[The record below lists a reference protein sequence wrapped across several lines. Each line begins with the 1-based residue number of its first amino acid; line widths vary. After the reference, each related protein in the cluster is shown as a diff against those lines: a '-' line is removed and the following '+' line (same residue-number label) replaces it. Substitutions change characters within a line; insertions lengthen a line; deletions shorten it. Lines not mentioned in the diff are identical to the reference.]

1 MPERNSKLTSNK
13 KEYNATRH
21 EKAGAKYPTAKSVK
35 SAAPTIPHRRT
46 EAVEQAAPTTPRGK
60 SEAVEQATSTT
71 PHGTTEAVE
80 QAAPTTPC
88 GKSEA
93 VEQAAPTTPCGKSEA
108 VKSATSTTPCGDRT
122 NGNTRCRKMKN
133 ATEKEGYA
141 TKENNDGAKVRY
153 ARKKDD
159 VTKDG
164 HTTKTSNNEKNGD
177 AASRVFYCFILSSF
191 IFALVVIPTRVIF
204 DEVYRASTE
213 YRLILFQLTAGLVF
227 LRLPRLLSRPLGID
241 IPHGLYIAYMLFLWA
256 AIFLGEFALL
266 YYRVPFWD
274 TLMHFF
280 SAVLLTLLGLS
291 LPTLITGEEI
301 SPLLCTILAVGFS
314 VTVGV
319 LWEVYEFSFDGI
331 LGLNMQKFATLTRSG
346 LASLTG
352 RAALTDTMT
361 DLIVDLI
368 GSLVPSVAAGIYIRK
383 NGRLPPALTVSRC
396 K

>member
-1 MPERNSKLTSNK
+1 M
-13 KEYNATRH
+13 A
-21 EKAGAKYPTAKSVK
+21 
-35 SAAPTIPHRRT
+35 
-46 EAVEQAAPTTPRGK
+46 
-60 SEAVEQATSTT
+60 
-71 PHGTTEAVE
+71 
-80 QAAPTTPC
+80 
-88 GKSEA
+88 
-93 VEQAAPTTPCGKSEA
+93 
-108 VKSATSTTPCGDRT
+108 
-122 NGNTRCRKMKN
+122 N

-141 TKENNDGAKVRY
+141 PKKNGDDAKVGHATKENNGGAKV
-153 ARKKDD
+153 
-159 VTKDG
+159 G
-164 HTTKTSNNEKNGD
+164 HDPKKNGD

-301 SPLLCTILAVGFS
+301 SPLLCTVLAVGFS

-346 LASLTG
+346 LAPLTG

-361 DLIVDLI
+361 DLIVDLV

-383 NGRLPPALTVSRC
+383 NGRLPHALTVSRC

>member
-1 MPERNSKLTSNK
+1 MPEGNNKPTSNK

-21 EKAGAKYPTAKSVK
+21 EKAGTKHPAGKSVK
-35 SAAPTIPHRRT
+35 SAAPTTPRGT
-46 EAVEQAAPTTPRGK
+46 TKAVEQAAPTTL
-60 SEAVEQATSTT
+60 
-71 PHGTTEAVE
+71 
-80 QAAPTTPC
+80 C
-88 GKSEA
+88 GHH
-93 VEQAAPTTPCGKSEA
+93 
-108 VKSATSTTPCGDRT
+108 T
-122 NGNTRCRKMKN
+122 NGSTRYRKMAN
-133 ATEKEGYA
+133 ANEKEGHA
-141 TKENNDGAKVRY
+141 TKENN
-153 ARKKDD
+153 
-159 VTKDG
+159 TESE
-164 HTTKTSNNEKNGD
+164 HTTKENNGGTKLGYAPKKNGD

-227 LRLPRLLSRPLGID
+227 LRLPRLLSKPLGID

-346 LASLTG
+346 LAPLTG

>member
-1 MPERNSKLTSNK
+1 MFFGDFMPEGNSKLTSNK

-21 EKAGAKYPTAKSVK
+21 EKAGAKHPAAKSVK
-35 SAAPTIPHRRT
+35 SAAPT
-46 EAVEQAAPTTPRGK
+46 TPCGK
-60 SEAVEQATSTT
+60 FK
-71 PHGTTEAVE
+71 AVE

-88 GKSEA
+88 GN
-93 VEQAAPTTPCGKSEA
+93 
-108 VKSATSTTPCGDRT
+108 RT
-122 NGNTRCRKMKN
+122 NGKTRYRKMAN
-133 ATEKEGYA
+133 ATEKEGYDPN
-141 TKENNDGAKVRY
+141 KNSDG
-153 ARKKDD
+153 
-159 VTKDG
+159 TKDG
-164 HTTKTSNNEKNGD
+164 HTTKTSNNEKDGHANKENNTESEHATKENNGGTKVGHAPEKNGD

-227 LRLPRLLSRPLGID
+227 LRLPRLLSKPLGID

>member
-21 EKAGAKYPTAKSVK
+21 EKAGTKHPAAKS
-35 SAAPTIPHRRT
+35 
-46 EAVEQAAPTTPRGK
+46 
-60 SEAVEQATSTT
+60 VEQATSTT
-71 PHGTTEAVE
+71 PCGKPEAVE

-93 VEQAAPTTPCGKSEA
+93 VEQAAPTTPCGKFKA
-108 VKSATSTTPCGDRT
+108 VKSATSTTPYGHRT
-122 NGNTRCRKMKN
+122 NGNTRCRKMEN

-141 TKENNDGAKVRY
+141 TKENSDGTKDGHTAKTSNNEKDGHATKENNTESEHTTKENNDGAKVGY
-153 ARKKDD
+153 ASK
-159 VTKDG
+159 
-164 HTTKTSNNEKNGD
+164 KNGD

>member
-1 MPERNSKLTSNK
+1 MPEGNSKPTSNK
-13 KEYNATRH
+13 KEHNAPRH
-21 EKAGAKYPTAKSVK
+21 EKAGTKHPAEKSVK
-35 SAAPTIPHRRT
+35 S
-46 EAVEQAAPTTPRGK
+46 
-60 SEAVEQATSTT
+60 
-71 PHGTTEAVE
+71 
-80 QAAPTTPC
+80 AAPTTPC

-93 VEQAAPTTPCGKSEA
+93 VEQAAPTTPCGTTEA
-108 VKSATSTTPCGDRT
+108 VEQATSTTLHRTTEAVEQATTTTPYGHRT
-122 NGNTRCRKMKN
+122 NGKTRYRKMAN

-141 TKENNDGAKVRY
+141 AKENSDG
-153 ARKKDD
+153 
-159 VTKDG
+159 TKDG
-164 HTTKTSNNEKNGD
+164 HTTNTSNNEKDGHATKENNGGAKVGHATKKNGD

-227 LRLPRLLSRPLGID
+227 LRLPRLLSKPLGID

-266 YYRVPFWD
+266 YYRVTFWD

-346 LASLTG
+346 LAPLTG

-368 GSLVPSVAAGIYIRK
+368 GSLVPSVVAGIYIRK

>member
-1 MPERNSKLTSNK
+1 MPEGNK
-13 KEYNATRH
+13 NPH
-21 EKAGAKYPTAKSVK
+21 AKKYIKYHK
-35 SAAPTIPHRRT
+35 H
-46 EAVEQAAPTTPRGK
+46 TPSK
-60 SEAVEQATSTT
+60 SENT
-71 PHGTTEAVE
+71 PAKACHANAKDRHDTPVH
-80 QAAPTTPC
+80 APIKNENSPAKDRHDTP
-88 GKSEA
+88 A
-93 VEQAAPTTPCGKSEA
+93 QTPS
-108 VKSATSTTPCGDRT
+108 
-122 NGNTRCRKMKN
+122 KN
-133 ATEKEGYA
+133 
-141 TKENNDGAKVRY
+141 ENSPAK
-153 ARKKDD
+153 ACHAN
-159 VTKDG
+159 TKDG
-164 HTTKTSNNEKNGD
+164 QAAATPTHANAKDGQGAKQRHAPHKNSD

-291 LPTLITGEEI
+291 LPTLITGEAI
-301 SPLLCTILAVGFS
+301 PPLLCTVLAVGFS

-331 LGLNMQKFATLTRSG
+331 LGLNMQKFAALTRSG
-346 LASLTG
+346 LAPLTG

-368 GSLVPSVAAGIYIRK
+368 GSLVPSVTAGIYIRK
-383 NGRLPPALTVSRC
+383 KGRLPPALTVSRC

>member
-1 MPERNSKLTSNK
+1 MFFGDFMPDINK
-13 KEYNATRH
+13 NPHAKEYIKYHKYAPSKSKNAPATPTHANAKDRH
-21 EKAGAKYPTAKSVK
+21 DTPVHAPIKNENSPAKDRHDTPAQTPAKNENSPAKACHANAKDG
-35 SAAPTIPHRRT
+35 
-46 EAVEQAAPTTPRGK
+46 QAA
-60 SEAVEQATSTT
+60 ATLT
-71 PHGTTEAVE
+71 H
-80 QAAPTTPC
+80 
-88 GKSEA
+88 
-93 VEQAAPTTPCGKSEA
+93 
-108 VKSATSTTPCGDRT
+108 T
-122 NGNTRCRKMKN
+122 N
-133 ATEKEGYA
+133 
-141 TKENNDGAKVRY
+141 
-153 ARKKDD
+153 
-159 VTKDG
+159 TKDG
-164 HTTKTSNNEKNGD
+164 QAAKPRHAPKKNGD

-291 LPTLITGEEI
+291 LPTLITGEAI
-301 SPLLCTILAVGFS
+301 PPLLCTILAVGFS

-346 LASLTG
+346 LTPLTG

-383 NGRLPPALTVSRC
+383 NGRLPHALTVSRC

>member
-1 MPERNSKLTSNK
+1 MFFGDFMPERNSKLTSNK

-21 EKAGAKYPTAKSVK
+21 EKAGTKHLAAKSVK
-35 SAAPTIPHRRT
+35 SAAPTTPHRTT
-46 EAVEQAAPTTPRGK
+46 EAVEQAAPTTPRG
-60 SEAVEQATSTT
+60 TT
-71 PHGTTEAVE
+71 GAVE

-88 GKSEA
+88 GN
-93 VEQAAPTTPCGKSEA
+93 
-108 VKSATSTTPCGDRT
+108 RT
-122 NGNTRCRKMKN
+122 NGNTRCRKMAN

-141 TKENNDGAKVRY
+141 TKENNGD
-153 ARKKDD
+153 
-159 VTKDG
+159 TKDG
-164 HTTKTSNNEKNGD
+164 HTTKTSNNEKEGHATKENNTESEHTTEENNGGAKVGHATKKNGD

-346 LASLTG
+346 LAPLTG

-361 DLIVDLI
+361 DHIVDLI
-368 GSLVPSVAAGIYIRK
+368 GSLVPSVAASIYIRK
-383 NGRLPPALTVSRC
+383 NGRLPSALTVSRC

>member
-1 MPERNSKLTSNK
+1 MPERNSKPTSNK
-13 KEYNATRH
+13 KEYNATRR
-21 EKAGAKYPTAKSVK
+21 EKAGTKHPAEKSVK
-35 SAAPTIPHRRT
+35 S
-46 EAVEQAAPTTPRGK
+46 
-60 SEAVEQATSTT
+60 
-71 PHGTTEAVE
+71 
-80 QAAPTTPC
+80 AAPTTPC

-108 VKSATSTTPCGDRT
+108 VEQAAPTTPRGNRT
-122 NGNTRCRKMKN
+122 NGKTRYRKMAN
-133 ATEKEGYA
+133 ATEKEGHA
-141 TKENNDGAKVRY
+141 AKENSDG
-153 ARKKDD
+153 
-159 VTKDG
+159 TKDG
-164 HTTKTSNNEKNGD
+164 HTTKTGNNEKDRHAPEKNGD
-177 AASRVFYCFILSSF
+177 TASRVFYCFILSSF

-291 LPTLITGEEI
+291 LPTLITGEAI
-301 SPLLCTILAVGFS
+301 PPLLCTILAVGFS

-346 LASLTG
+346 LAPLTG

-383 NGRLPPALTVSRC
+383 NGRLPHALTVSRC